1 MASWPGR
8 VPTGTVSHAL
18 SSTLDLL
25 PTLLAL
31 AGVALPQDRRFDG
44 PDMAPVLFGGAATL
58 HDSLLFR

>member
-1 MASWPGR
+1 
-8 VPTGTVSHAL
+8 L

-31 AGVALPQDRRFDG
+31 AGVALPQERRFDG
-44 PDMAPVLFGGAATL
+44 LDMAPVLFGGAATL